1 MVGKNSEKIHIGLC
15 DVKIWQIFTIFF
27 KIRSKSCKFFNAI
40 RNFVYNAFRMIQ
52 RVRKFTDSTNF
63 TNALKVT
70 IASVTPVLVLSYL
83 GHFEIGFTIALGAFL
98 TYPSDI
104 PSNLKHKINGVL
116 VAALIVASC
125 NLLINILHPFPWIL
139 YPVIAALVFF
149 LSMISVYGHRAN
161 MVSFSGLLSVSL
173 AFGHIHTGWEML
185 FNSGLMLLG
194 GLFYL
199 SVSLCFHLLR
209 PHRYAELQIADCIR
223 LTGKYLK
230 LRGDLWNTDA
240 NRAKIIEKQLHLQVE
255 LNTIHENIREILIRN
270 RPDSGSSNQN
280 RKMLL
285 VFISLVEIME
295 LALSTSFDH
304 SKLHQKFEA
313 HPKVLAT
320 YQNLAYNLAATLK
333 QLSKSIE
340 NSEKY
345 LSKHFLFKD
354 LENLQQVIRDYE
366 NETHDSDGVW
376 MLTNMLHYAEKQ
388 IEKITVVERAFTLAV
403 SSQDLKGRDKDLEKF
418 LAPQYYPWRTFREN
432 LSFSSTY
439 FRHALRLTITILI
452 AFVIGGLFPLQNV
465 YWILLTIIV
474 IMRPGYGLTKER
486 SWHRIFGTILGGLI
500 AFAVLSVVHNA
511 VFIGALAIVSIILG
525 FTFTTTNYKIGATF
539 VTIYVVFVY
548 GLLTPNIENVIQFR
562 ILDTLVGAALAF
574 IANYFFWPSWEFLNA
589 PLHLKKSIEANR
601 NYLSEISK
609 FYNEKG
615 NVTTSYRLARKN
627 AFIEI
632 GNLISSFQRMSQEP
646 KSKQKQLPQLYKLVV
661 LNHTLLSSSA
671 SLGTYIQ
678 SHKTTSA
685 SEAFNVVVGTV
696 IRNLSQA
703 AKILDN
709 EWVESNENQPRED
722 VSLRFTELKNI
733 REKELRQAHLYD
745 ADALEL
751 KMQEA
756 QLVIEQL
763 IWLTNLSENILKTA
777 TNIRQL

>member
-1 MVGKNSEKIHIGLC
+1 MDCYRIRFGKFLQFYLNSLL
-15 DVKIWQIFTIFF
+15 FTADAATQSVTLWGNTF
-27 KIRSKSCKFFNAI
+27 A
-40 RNFVYNAFRMIQ
+40 MLD

-63 TNALKVT
+63 TNAVKVT
-70 IASVTPVLVLSYL
+70 VASVIPVFIFSYL
-83 GHFEIGFTIALGAFL
+83 DRFDIGFTIALGAFL
-98 TYPSDI
+98 AYPSDI
-104 PSNLKHKINGVL
+104 PSNRKHKINGVL
-116 VAALIVASC
+116 VAALIVAGC
-125 NLLINILHPFPWIL
+125 NLVVNVLHPFPLLL
-139 YPVIAALVFF
+139 YPLIAVLIFF

-161 MVSFSGLLSVSL
+161 MVSFSGLLAVSL
-173 AFGHIHTGWEML
+173 AFNHIHTGIDML
-185 FNSGLMLLG
+185 VYSGYMLIG

-199 SVSLCFHLLR
+199 LVSLIFH
-209 PHRYAELQIADCIR
+209 ELQPYRYVELQLAETIR

-230 LRGDLWNTDA
+230 LRGDLWNIDA

-255 LNTIHENIREILIRN
+255 LNTYHENIREVLIRN

-304 SKLHQKFEA
+304 SKLQQKFNG

-340 NSEKY
+340 KRQKY
-345 LSKHFLFKD
+345 VSRHSLFKD
-354 LENLQQVIRDYE
+354 LETLEKVIREYE
-366 NETHDSDGVW
+366 AQTSDADGVW
-376 MLTNMLHYAEKQ
+376 MLTNMLYYGEKQ
-388 IEKITVVERAFTLAV
+388 IEKITVVERASVLAV

-418 LAPQYYPWRTFREN
+418 LAPLYYPWSTFREN

-439 FRHALRLTITILI
+439 FRHSLRLTIAILTG
-452 AFVIGGLFPLQNV
+452 FVIGGLFPLQNI
-465 YWILLTIIV
+465 YWILLTIVV

-500 AFAVLSVVHNA
+500 AFAILSFIHNPVL
-511 VFIGALAIVSIILG
+511 IGSFAIIAMILG
-525 FTFTTTNYKIGATF
+525 FTFTAINYKIGATF

-562 ILDTLVGAALAF
+562 IIDTLVGAALSFLAS
-574 IANYFFWPSWEFLNA
+574 YFLWPSWEFLNA
-589 PLHLKKSIEANR
+589 PVHLKKSIEANR
-601 NYLSEISK
+601 NYLSEISR

-615 NVTTSYRLARKN
+615 TVTTSYRLARKN

-632 GNLISSFQRMSQEP
+632 GNLMSSFQRMSQEP

-685 SEAFNVVVGTV
+685 SEAFNVVVGAV
-696 IRNLSQA
+696 IRNLNLAVQA
-703 AKILDN
+703 LDGN
-709 EWVESNENQPRED
+709 ATATAASDSKAEVT
-722 VSLRFTELKNI
+722 LRFTELKNI
-733 REKELRQAHLYD
+733 REKELQQSHLYD
-745 ADALEL
+745 SEALEL

-763 IWLTNLSENILKTA
+763 IWLMSLSENIVKA
-777 TNIRQL
+777 AAQIKNS